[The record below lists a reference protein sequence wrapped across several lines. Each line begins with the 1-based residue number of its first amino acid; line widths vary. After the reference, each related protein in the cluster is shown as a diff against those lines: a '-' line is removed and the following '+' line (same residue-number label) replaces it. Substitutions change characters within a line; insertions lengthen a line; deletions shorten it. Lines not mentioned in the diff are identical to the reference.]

1 MSECGEGKRA
11 CLKLS
16 ARPGEPMSECG
27 EGKRACL
34 KLSHCQSS
42 GLGECGVQRATAGG
56 GGRGEGCGGAAA
68 LRACCAAA
76 EGRRHELHPLGRR
89 ALRMLRGSEA
99 GHNSRVCAMCS
110 NDDHVISLLTAGKGG
125 LTLPADEIDYD
136 GICVGEAVYS
146 IQHRSPGYPTF
157 RVLITR
163 PKDDEYAVE
172 VIERVPHML
181 KRGGRPANAGAK
193 LKTTA
198 ALRSAQAVHAHLRR
212 EIPYSSF
219 HAVK

>member
-1 MSECGEGKRA
+1 
-11 CLKLS
+11 
-16 ARPGEPMSECG
+16 
-27 EGKRACL
+27 
-34 KLSHCQSS
+34 
-42 GLGECGVQRATAGG
+42 
-56 GGRGEGCGGAAA
+56 
-68 LRACCAAA
+68 
-76 EGRRHELHPLGRR
+76 
-89 ALRMLRGSEA
+89 
-99 GHNSRVCAMCS
+99 MCS

-136 GICVGEAVYS
+136 GICVGEAVEYS

-219 HAVK
+219 SAVKQSHQAAQLTPVPVPVAAIAVSAAASWQQRRRQNQRGVSQLGPQRRHTLPRCRHFELSLQGAYFVADYYRCL